1 MEATKV
7 SIGGKEIIKMWWMNT
22 TEHHTVV
29 RNSRLDVGITNC
41 IELKKMVLSEKKKEI
56 GWDR

>member
-41 IELKKMVLSEKKKEI
+41 IELKKMVL
-56 GWDR
+56 DRKSVV